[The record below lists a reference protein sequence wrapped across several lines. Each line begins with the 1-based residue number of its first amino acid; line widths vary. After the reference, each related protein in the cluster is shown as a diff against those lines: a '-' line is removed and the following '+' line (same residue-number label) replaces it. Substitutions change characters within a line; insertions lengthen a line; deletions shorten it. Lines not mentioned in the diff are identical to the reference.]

1 MKDILDLSLGYTDAE
16 NYRRTENKA
25 LFNTVFIR
33 NEYLDKLCDPAIS
46 FLIGEKGTGKT
57 AYSVFLANNEYKNTR
72 ASIRF
77 IRETEYQK
85 FISLKRDKQLSLS
98 DYTGIWK
105 TIIYLLLSQQI
116 QTTEGGP
123 EFLRRF
129 TKMAAVQNAIDEY
142 YNRAFA
148 PEIVQALQFVQESK
162 LTAELIAKYAKLGGE
177 EKETVSFSESRFQ
190 SNLFYIQQSFESA
203 LKQLRVKSN
212 HILFIDGID
221 IRPASI
227 PYNEYSECI
236 RGLANAIW
244 EVNNDVFPSI
254 KGSKARMR
262 VVLLLRPD
270 IFASLGLQN
279 LNTKSRDNSVF
290 LDWRTDYSSSRTS
303 DLFRVIDHLIA
314 SQQKETLDEGKAW
327 DHYFPWHA
335 PASIEK
341 FQTQSSFI
349 SFLRFSYY
357 RPRDI
362 LTMVVILQD
371 IARETGR
378 GAKNFTFDD
387 FENSVFRRR
396 YSDYL
401 LGEIKDHL
409 MFYYSSEEY
418 ELILKFFELLDGA
431 GKFTYQ
437 EYINV
442 FNKFEEMVAP
452 SEGAKPKFMVNAKT
466 FLQFLFDLN
475 IISYL
480 EYPENDKPYIR
491 WCFRERSYANI
502 SPKVKEDLTY
512 EVFYGLH
519 KALNVGQKLMRVK
532 RKHQTVASRKID

>member
-1 MKDILDLSLGYTDAE
+1 LKNILDLSLGYTDAE
-16 NYRRTENKA
+16 NYRRTENKE
-25 LFNTVFIR
+25 LFNSLFIR
-33 NEYLDKLCDPAIS
+33 NEHLDKLCNPAVS

-57 AYSVFLANNEYKNTR
+57 AYSVYLANNEYKNTR

-85 FISLKRDKQLSLS
+85 FLVLKRDKQLNLS

-116 QTTEGGP
+116 QTIEGGP
-123 EFLRRF
+123 DFLRRF
-129 TKMAAVQNAIDEY
+129 TKMAALQGAIDEY
-142 YNRAFA
+142 YNKAFA
-148 PEIVQALQFVQESK
+148 PEIIQALQFVQESK
-162 LTAELIAKYAKLGGE
+162 FAAELISKYAKLGAD
-177 EKETVSFSESRFQ
+177 EKDSISFSESRFQ
-190 SNLFYIQQSFESA
+190 SNLFYIQQSFEGA
-203 LKQLRVKSN
+203 LKQLRVKTN

-227 PYNEYSECI
+227 PYEEYLECI
-236 RGLANAIW
+236 RGLANAVW
-244 EVNNDVFPSI
+244 EVNNDIFPSI
-254 KGSKARMR
+254 KGSNARMR
-262 VVLLLRPD
+262 VVLLVRPD

-290 LDWRTDYSSSRTS
+290 LDWRTDYSNSRSS
-303 DLFRVIDHLIA
+303 DLFRVIDHLIS
-314 SQQKETLDEGKAW
+314 SQQDEPVPEGAAW
-327 DHYFPWHA
+327 DFYFPWHA
-335 PASIEK
+335 PASFER
-341 FQTQSSFI
+341 FETQSSFI

-371 IARETGR
+371 IARENGK
-378 GAKNFTFDD
+378 GAPAFTFAD
-387 FENSVFRRR
+387 FDNPMFRRR

-409 MFYYSSEEY
+409 MFYYSSDEY
-418 ELILKFFELLDGA
+418 ELILKFFELMDGV
-431 GKFTYQ
+431 GKFSYADFTRA
-437 EYINV
+437 
-442 FNKFEEMVAP
+442 FTRFEASMSASDP
-452 SEGAKPKFMVNAKT
+452 RPKFVQTPRA
-466 FLQFLFDLN
+466 FLQFLYDLN

-502 SPKVKEDLTY
+502 SPKVKEDVTY

-519 KALNVGQKLMRVK
+519 KALNVGQKLLRKK
-532 RKHQTVASRKID
+532 RLKS